1 MNPHSDRGLCAEQ
14 RGAGQR
20 LNGPCTKVH
29 IKNAPGERSIQI
41 STGLLHQAPDE
52 GLAAMV
58 GRWRPLLSTRQEARA
73 GLPHQSEEPDG
84 ENFSVPSIVPVSPL
98 ILRRAL
104 GQSAHWE
111 SRLQKAI
118 KSGSTRPGT

>member
-1 MNPHSDRGLCAEQ
+1 MRGWPQWWDAGVPFYQ
-14 RGAGQR
+14 RDKKLVRVCLIKA
-20 LNGPCTKVH
+20 
-29 IKNAPGERSIQI
+29 KNA
-41 STGLLHQAPDE
+41 
-52 GLAAMV
+52 
-58 GRWRPLLSTRQEARA
+58 
-73 GLPHQSEEPDG
+73 DG

-111 SRLQKAI
+111 RRLQKAI